1 MFVYFFLSVFFSI
14 FRLSLFDLIYLFSRS
29 THWIPLDE
37 QSRVRKSED
46 FHLSG
51 EDSPL
56 KQRDCLGLTP
66 KLPESHFV
74 SRYSWGCSRV
84 ISYVQL
90 VALAGKETL
99 CMCVCVCVCVCVH
112 VCVDAFERVQSA
124 LLICACIQGSCGKQ
138 GLHPQAPRGRES
150 PLLGPRTE
158 QNPTMR
164 IFHVRVLLAF
174 RQPAFQQI
182 TKQLI
187 FSCTRSYFFGFNL
200 DSEM

>member
-99 CMCVCVCVCVCVH
+99 CMCVCVCVCACM
-112 VCVDAFERVQSA
+112 CGRVRTRAKRIADLRMYTRQLWEA
-124 LLICACIQGSCGKQ
+124 RVTPTGPAWKRE
-138 GLHPQAPRGRES
+138 PPPRAAN
-150 PLLGPRTE
+150 RTE
-158 QNPTMR
+158 SHHAH
-164 IFHVRVLLAF
+164 I
-174 RQPAFQQI
+174 
-182 TKQLI
+182 
-187 FSCTRSYFFGFNL
+187 SCTGFTSISTTCVSTNHKTTNL
-200 DSEM
+200 QLHT